1 MTTIQILNRSN
12 PSVIINASLAKS
24 FFSKLAG
31 LMFQKYL
38 PDQSGLLLADSSESK
53 INTSIHM
60 LFMNF
65 DICVVWINQ
74 GLQVV
79 DVKYAKKWAL
89 AYFPKKAAQYTLE
102 LNTSHMQDF
111 SVGDQLDFSNEK

>member
-1 MTTIQILNRSN
+1 MTTIHIKNLSK
-12 PSVIINASLAKS
+12 PSIVINAILAKS

-31 LMFQKYL
+31 LMFQKNL
-38 PDQSGLLLADSSESK
+38 PNQSGLLLADSAESI

-65 DICVVWINQ
+65 DICVVWINHN
-74 GLQVV
+74 LQVV

-102 LNTSHMQDF
+102 LNISQMHNF
-111 SVGDQLDFSNEK
+111 SVGDQLDFLYEK